1 MVNRPATQTPER
13 RQRPRPKAAHAAALS
28 GGTGGHNPF
37 GDLHTLQ
44 HLSARF
50 ARSLRGV
57 FESLL
62 RQDVRAWAE
71 PLVVQRFADYRGERP
86 EKLTAWVPLR
96 MAPGGSPALLVMDG
110 RFVLRLLDL
119 FFGGAGTLPA
129 ELPAEFSPAAE
140 ALAARVATA
149 LARPLA
155 AAWEPVTP
163 LSFTPGK
170 LESTHSLAA
179 DLDADDAVVAT
190 RFGIAAGDG
199 KPDLIDL
206 LYPLAS
212 LKPHAPSLTAKVAR
226 AAAAPDPA
234 WRGALTRAAMSVRF
248 PVRSVL
254 AEAEVPLATL
264 MNLKVG
270 DVIPICFGT
279 QVPVMVGADALATGT
294 VGVSNGHA
302 AVKLDRMT
310 RPLEDL

>member
-1 MVNRPATQTPER
+1 MVNTSANSTPER
-13 RQRPRPKAAHAAALS
+13 RQRPRSRATHAAALS
-28 GGTGGHNPF
+28 GGSGGHNPF

-57 FESLL
+57 FEPLL

-71 PLVVQRFADYRGERP
+71 PLSVQRFADYRGERR

-96 MAPGGSPALLVMDG
+96 FSPGGAPALLVMDG
-110 RFVLRLLDL
+110 RLLLRLLDL
-119 FFGGAGTLPA
+119 FFGGAGTVPA
-129 ELPAEFSPAAE
+129 ELPPEFSPAAE
-140 ALAARVATA
+140 ALAARLATS
-149 LARPLA
+149 LAQPLA
-155 AAWEPVTP
+155 AAWEPVTA
-163 LSFTPGK
+163 LAFTPGK
-170 LESTHSLAA
+170 LEAIHSLAA
-179 DLDADDAVVAT
+179 DLDADDPVVAT
-190 RFGIAAGDG
+190 RFGIAAGEA
-199 KPDLIDL
+199 KPELIDL

-234 WRGALTRAAMSVRF
+234 WRQALTRAAMSVRF

-254 AEAEVPLATL
+254 AEAELPLSTL
-264 MNLKVG
+264 MTLKVG

-279 QVPVMVGADALATGT
+279 QVPVMVGVDALATGT

-310 RPLEDL
+310 CPQEDL

>member
-1 MVNRPATQTPER
+1 MVNTPAPTTER
-13 RQRPRPKAAHAAALS
+13 RQRTRPPAAHAAALA
-28 GGTGGHNPF
+28 GGGGGHNPF

-50 ARSLRGV
+50 ARSLRAV
-57 FESLL
+57 FEPLL

-71 PLVVQRFADYRGERP
+71 PLSVQRFADYRAERT
-86 EKLTAWVPLR
+86 EKLIAWVPLR
-96 MAPGGSPALLVMDG
+96 MTPGSAAALLVLDG

-119 FFGGAGTLPA
+119 FFGGAGALPA
-129 ELPAEFSPAAE
+129 ELPTEFSPAAE
-140 ALAARVATA
+140 ALMARVAGS
-149 LARPLA
+149 LAAPLA

-163 LSFTPGK
+163 VAFAAGK
-170 LESTHSLAA
+170 LEAAYALAT
-179 DLDADDAVVAT
+179 DLDADDAVAVT
-190 RFGIAAGDG
+190 RFGVAAGEA
-199 KPDLIDL
+199 KPVMLDLI
-206 LYPLAS
+206 YPLAA

-234 WRGALTRAAMSVRF
+234 WRGALTRAAMAVRF

-254 AEAEVPLATL
+254 AEVEVPLSTL
-264 MNLKVG
+264 MDLKVG
-270 DVIPICFGT
+270 DVIPISFGT

-310 RPLEDL
+310 RFPEDL